1 MRPILLPKNILGVER
16 RGREFC
22 RARQSCHKSPFAGP
36 EHIPP
41 SQNKMPATP
50 MWNDTETDRSAWR
63 AAHARKTRSKATRA
77 GGRRIGGKRKVT
89 RVSRERSESYV
100 PNSLQGVFGADVA
113 QMQDIITSQSRRNY
127 HKHNGTRRQPRAP

>member
-1 MRPILLPKNILGVER
+1 
-16 RGREFC
+16 
-22 RARQSCHKSPFAGP
+22 
-36 EHIPP
+36 
-41 SQNKMPATP
+41 

-113 QMQDIITSQSRRNY
+113 QVQDITPPQNAETTTTTARVDSREHHDRRAPRRSERNAQASRGRR
-127 HKHNGTRRQPRAP
+127 HNIQQPRPGF

>member
-1 MRPILLPKNILGVER
+1 MQDQNILSR
-16 RGREFC
+16 
-22 RARQSCHKSPFAGP
+22 
-36 EHIPP
+36 
-41 SQNKMPATP
+41 SQNSKMPATP
-50 MWNDTETDRSAWR
+50 TWNDTEAGRSAWR

-113 QMQDIITSQSRRNY
+113 QVQDITPTEVADTAETTTSRVDSREHHDRRAPRRSERNAQASRGRR
-127 HKHNGTRRQPRAP
+127 HNIQQPRHGV